1 MLWQMKT
8 LSTSD
13 CSSWFTRQNKVYL
26 GPWCF
31 FPLSFLPR
39 AKIVCEPWSGR
50 HACAVGR
57 RRDLL
62 AGAQGFAVPVGHRV
76 QWQEEAKSRHTIRR
90 PSRTRTYST
99 GHHAGK
105 KEASRDD
112 RKTCRGRKQGARP
125 AREKEVRG
133 KRDGSAKKRM
143 EIAMAKSRPRQGG
156 MPSFHWTHVV
166 LSIR

>member
-1 MLWQMKT
+1 MANENIVHLRLFLMIHSAKQSLFGPMMFFPAI
-8 LSTSD
+8 LP
-13 CSSWFTRQNKVYL
+13 SSRQNCL
-26 GPWCF
+26 
-31 FPLSFLPR
+31 R
-39 AKIVCEPWSGR
+39 AVIWQTR
-50 HACAVGR
+50 LR
-57 RRDLL
+57 RRPPPRSPGR
-62 AGAQGFAVPVGHRV
+62 GARRSPNLFAVPVGHRV

-156 MPSFHWTHVV
+156 MASFH
-166 LSIR
+166 